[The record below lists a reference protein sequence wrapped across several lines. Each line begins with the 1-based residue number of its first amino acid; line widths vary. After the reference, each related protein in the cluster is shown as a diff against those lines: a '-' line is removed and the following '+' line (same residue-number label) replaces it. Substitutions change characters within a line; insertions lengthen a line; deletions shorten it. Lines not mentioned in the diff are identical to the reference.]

1 MLKRW
6 RWRWRWRRGWS
17 RRKRPKTPAYEEQV
31 VYHRQHH
38 EAIHLPAPSTNRQ
51 RNTRPRSGKARSR
64 AEKVGDKVVLRAP
77 ILRVNPEARIAEC
90 CSSRWAS
97 RLSQSDAGRAELR
110 TQCPRIASPVEA
122 AEKRPKGPGPN
133 PSATPGSLL
142 IPMRLDRPRASPG
155 ARCHHPAVRHPSA
168 ASSLDGL
175 DASSGLF
182 DAHCNLAATPLAPSV
197 SSPPP
202 PRHSRCPTHA
212 FRCAHTQKSQL
223 STHRPNRTACCTW

>member
-1 MLKRW
+1 MAGQGVRES
-6 RWRWRWRRGWS
+6 G
-17 RRKRPKTPAYEEQV
+17 
-31 VYHRQHH
+31 
-38 EAIHLPAPSTNRQ
+38 
-51 RNTRPRSGKARSR
+51 NTRPRSGKARSR

-97 RLSQSDAGRAELR
+97 RLSQSEQMLAGPSFARSVHVLPRQSRQLR
-110 TQCPRIASPVEA
+110 KRREGMV
-122 AEKRPKGPGPN
+122 RPKGPGPN

-168 ASSLDGL
+168 ASSLDRL

-182 DAHCNLAATPLAPSV
+182 DARCNLAATPLAPSV

-202 PRHSRCPTHA
+202 PRPSLCPTHA
-212 FRCAHTQKSQL
+212 FRCAHTHPPSL
-223 STHRPNRTACCTW
+223 SAHTAQRPDHHPVGQ